1 MKNQTKKEIR
11 KTLVDYLEWS
21 RNFHDYDK
29 CSAPH
34 IDELMK
40 NNKLK
45 TNEGVVGVI
54 HGYQFH
60 NLDVS
65 NLYEHSLRML
75 WGDFKTKRSK
85 KSLKALENI
94 ISVTTDLFY
103 KMTDKDIPNWHSDY
117 SYLESLIRVKNHIV
131 RCSEGAICFTD
142 AKDLEVA

>member
-1 MKNQTKKEIR
+1 MKNLTKKEIR

-21 RNFHDYDK
+21 RNFHDYDR

-45 TNEGVVGVI
+45 TNET
-54 HGYQFH
+54 GYQFH

-85 KSLKALENI
+85 KSLKALDHIINI
-94 ISVTTDLFY
+94 TTEMFY
-103 KMTDKDIPNWHSDY
+103 EMTDKDIPNWHLDD
-117 SYLESLIRVKNHIV
+117 SYLESLIRVKDHIIKV
-131 RCSEGAICFTD
+131 SKGAKCFT
-142 AKDLEVA
+142 E